1 MSRPRPRPRPHR
13 LAIDAE
19 ARLVYA
25 VAGMAGGG
33 PPPPAPPASQPFS
46 WDTVLALA
54 ERERAVAALHGY
66 VKTIPTDGSA
76 SVPSAEQWARLQRL
90 TVVSA
95 MCMSHLELRL
105 HELVAAYAAA
115 GIPVLLLKGA
125 ALAVTVYPSFVRRP
139 MTDLDLLVDPERALE
154 AWELAT
160 RLGWRKATAE
170 QLDPFYAVHHHL
182 PTLEDSRGTGL
193 ALEIHTALFPRDNPF
208 GLDAAELWRR
218 ARPVELCGHPAFVP
232 GDRDMLLH
240 LCTHFAWTHALLVA
254 GWRTFRDIGA
264 LAAAGRVDWCDV
276 SRRLRGAPAAT
287 CCYWT
292 LRLGRSLAGLAVPT
306 NVLAA
311 LAPPLPERAL
321 CAIERY
327 YVARLCP
334 PRGWDARTA
343 RLPRV
348 MWGLGIQPRWSGHGA
363 SRPWAMSELFAEHS
377 PHAVLDGEADSRS
390 AIRATLAA
398 RGRQLWRELRVLAP

>member
-1 MSRPRPRPRPHR
+1 VAHR

-25 VAGMAGGG
+25 IAGMAAGCA
-33 PPPPAPPASQPFS
+33 PPPAPPADRPFS
-46 WDTVLALA
+46 WELVMALA
-54 ERERAVAALHGY
+54 ERERAVAALHEY
-66 VKTIPTDGSA
+66 VKTILADGSA
-76 SVPSAEQWARLQRL
+76 SAPSAEQWARLQRS
-90 TVVSA
+90 TVMSA

-115 GIPVLLLKGA
+115 GMTVMLLKGA
-125 ALAVTVYPSFVRRP
+125 ALAVTVYPSFARRP
-139 MTDLDLLVDPERALE
+139 MADLDLLVAPERARE

-182 PTLEDSRGTGL
+182 PTLEDSHGTGL

-208 GLDAAELWRR
+208 GIAPAELWRS
-218 ARPVELCGHPAFVP
+218 ARPVDTGGHRALVP

-264 LAAAGRVDWCDV
+264 LSAAGRVDWDDV
-276 SRRLRGAPAAT
+276 AHGLRRTPAAT

-292 LRLGRSLAGLAVPT
+292 LRLGRSLAGLDIPAE
-306 NVLAA
+306 VLTA
-311 LAPPLPERAL
+311 LAPPLPPRVL
-321 CAIERY
+321 GAIERY

-343 RLPRV
+343 RLPKV
-348 MWGLGIQPRWSGHGA
+348 LWSLGIQPRWSGHGA
-363 SRPWAMSELFAEHS
+363 SRPWAMSELFVEHS
-377 PHAVLDGEADSRS
+377 PHAMLDGEVDPRS
-390 AIRATLAA
+390 APRATLAA